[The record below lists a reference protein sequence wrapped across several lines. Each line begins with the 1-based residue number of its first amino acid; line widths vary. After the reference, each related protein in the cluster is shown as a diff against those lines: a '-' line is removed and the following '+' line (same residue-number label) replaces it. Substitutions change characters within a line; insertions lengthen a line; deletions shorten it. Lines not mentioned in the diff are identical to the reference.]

1 MTDPLTDERIA
12 HDLALAEEA
21 SPRPWCKSYTYQA
34 IRHVQRNCDLD
45 CPQHPEYADEC
56 PQFGKN
62 DGPFIAAIA
71 ESGPVALREVRR
83 LREALGNTR
92 TIAKQH
98 SKGGPLAGAYQ
109 WFMQELDKALEGAK
123 DD

>member
-71 ESGPVALREVRR
+71 ESGPVALREVQR
-83 LREALGNTR
+83 LRALCKEAYDELGINNFE
-92 TIAKQH
+92 AAD
-98 SKGGPLAGAYQ
+98 LA
-109 WFMQELDKALEGAK
+109 LIKALEV
-123 DD
+123 